1 MAGPRFSGRFARGLA
16 RMLVAAALAAL
27 AGAMPT
33 DLRAQDAVR
42 IGLPT
47 KTYWPTIVAET
58 ALRQKLFEREGIRAE
73 LTIYRGGAE
82 CFEALAAGAA
92 DVILDAP
99 SLVATG
105 LKKGVASKLVAGG
118 ALGYYGW
125 YLMVP
130 TGSRISDVAELARK
144 KVGITSAGS
153 GSDLLAL
160 WTIAERKVNFTR
172 VPLGGGGLVPNLLSG
187 NVDAVVLYSP
197 LTFQVMKSREAR
209 SILDYG
215 TAVPPHLN
223 AGWIATDK
231 LIKEKPELV
240 QKTINALYGGL
251 AFLRANREQAIKLIA
266 AIDEIPDEIATAEY
280 EGNIVKLS
288 PDGAIEPEW
297 MTRALELAALSGV
310 TGMAPASETF
320 VTTFRPVP
328 TKP

>member
-1 MAGPRFSGRFARGLA
+1 MRMRNTHSLPGRPLVLA
-16 RMLVAAALAAL
+16 LVLALALAAFCT
-27 AGAMPT
+27 ATTA
-33 DLRAQDAVR
+33 RAAETVR

-47 KTYWPTIVAET
+47 KTYWPTIIAET
-58 ALRQKLFEREGIRAE
+58 ALRQKLFEREGIHAE

-99 SLVATG
+99 SLAAAG
-105 LKKGVASKLVAGG
+105 APKGVNSKLVAGG
-118 ALGYYGW
+118 ALGYYEW
-125 YLMVP
+125 HLMVP
-130 TGSRISDVAELARK
+130 TDSTIKDAAELNGK

-160 WTIAERKVNFTR
+160 WTIADRKVKFTR
-172 VPLGGGGLVPNLLSG
+172 VPLGGGGLVPNLVSH

-197 LTFQVMKSREAR
+197 LTFQVMQSKEAR

-215 TAVPPHLN
+215 AAVPPHLN
-223 AGWIATDK
+223 AGWIAPDK

-251 AFLRANREQAIKLIA
+251 AFLRANRDGAIRLITE
-266 AIDEIPDEIATAEY
+266 IDEISAETAAAEY
-280 EGNIVKLS
+280 DNNILKLS
-288 PDGAIEPEW
+288 VDGEMKPDW
-297 MTRALELAALSGV
+297 MDRALELAEMSGM
-310 TGMAPASETF
+310 TNLAPAGEIY

>member
-1 MAGPRFSGRFARGLA
+1 MFSRTRHSSLA
-16 RMLVAAALAAL
+16 RPLALALVVFCAAATAVRAAE
-27 AGAMPT
+27 P
-33 DLRAQDAVR
+33 VR

-47 KTYWPTIVAET
+47 KTFWPTIVAET
-58 ALRQKLFEREGIRAE
+58 ALRQKLFEREGIDAE

-99 SLVATG
+99 SLVAAG
-105 LKKGVASKLVAGG
+105 ARKGVRSKLVAGG

-130 TGSRISDVAELARK
+130 TDSPIKDASQLEGK

-160 WTIAERKVNFTR
+160 WTIADRKVKFTR
-172 VPLGGGGLVPNLLSG
+172 VPLGGGGLVPNLLSH

-197 LTFQVMKSREAR
+197 LTFQVMQSKEAR

-215 TAVPPHLN
+215 AAIPPHLN
-223 AGWIATDK
+223 AGWIAPDK

-251 AFLRANREQAIKLIA
+251 AFLRANRDGAIKLIA
-266 AIDEIPDEIATAEY
+266 EIDEIPADTAAAEY
-280 EGNIVKLS
+280 DNNILKLS
-288 PDGAIEPEW
+288 VDGEMQSDW
-297 MTRALELAALSGV
+297 MARALELAEMSGM
-310 TGMAPASETF
+310 TNLAPANEIY

>member
-1 MAGPRFSGRFARGLA
+1 MQHWRPRRERGISRCRL
-16 RMLVAAALAAL
+16 AL
-27 AGAMPT
+27 AGLVVTLGVAAGSA
-33 DLRAQDAVR
+33 RAQETVR

-58 ALRQKLFEREGIRAE
+58 AVRQQLFEREGIHAE

-99 SLVATG
+99 SLVAAG
-105 LKKGVASKLVAGG
+105 LRKGVASKLVAGG

-125 YLMVP
+125 HLMVP
-130 TGSRISDVAELARK
+130 VESTITKVTELEGR

-153 GSDLLAL
+153 GSDLLAR
-160 WTIAERKVNFTR
+160 WTIADRKMNFTR
-172 VPLGGGGLVPNLLSG
+172 VPLGGGGLVPNLLSH

-197 LTFQVMKSREAR
+197 LTFQVMQSKEAR

-215 TAVPPHLN
+215 AEVPPHLN

-231 LIKEKPELV
+231 LIKERPHIV
-240 QKTINALYGGL
+240 QKTVNALYGAL
-251 AFLRANREQAIKLIA
+251 AFLRANRADAVKLIA
-266 AIDEIPDEIATAEY
+266 AIDEIPEPIAAAEY
-280 EGNIVKLS
+280 AGNIVKLS
-288 PDGAIEPEW
+288 VDGAIEPDW
-297 MTRALELAALSGV
+297 MVRALELAALSGM
-310 TGMAPASETF
+310 TNMAPANETY
-320 VTTFRPVP
+320 VTTFQPVP